1 MAEASAKK
9 KGMRTGFTTGA
20 CAAAAAKAAAGALLS
35 GQAAREVEIGLPIGQ
50 RVTFTVERFERRGNS
65 ALCSVIK
72 DAGDDPDCTHGAE
85 IAAEVWLTDGGAVEI
100 EGGDGVA
107 RVTKAGLGIE
117 IGKASI
123 TKIPLKMIA
132 ESVRE
137 ALGQHGRPGGARV
150 VITVPRG
157 LEMAKKTLNERLG
170 LLGGI
175 SILGKT
181 GIVRPYSTAAFKVSI
196 AQGIDVARAA
206 GLAAVV
212 LTTGGE
218 SEKFAMRILSDL
230 PETTFVQMGDFVGW
244 TLRYC
249 QKTKMPTAI
258 IAGMIGKL
266 SKIADGMMHTHARRG
281 SVNLS
286 MLADL
291 AAQCGASS
299 EIQEKIRSAN
309 TAREAQEIAV
319 AAGLAGFFDRIC
331 QLICQHCSVHTREEV
346 AVEAILT
353 DFEGNVLGRAAAS
366 SS

>member
-20 CAAAAAKAAAGALLS
+20 CAAAAAKAAVTALLT
-35 GQAAREVEIGLPIGQ
+35 GDAVREVEIGLPIGQ
-50 RVTFTVERFERRGNS
+50 RVRFAVEKSERRPGS

-85 IAAEVWLTDGGAVEI
+85 IFAEVWLTDGSGVEI

-107 RVTKAGLGIE
+107 HVTKAGLGIE

-123 TKIPLKMIA
+123 TKVPLKMIA

-137 ALGQHGRPGGARV
+137 ALAGAGRPGGGARV
-150 VITVPRG
+150 LVTVPRG
-157 LEMAKKTLNERLG
+157 LEMAKKTMNERLG
-170 LLGGI
+170 LIGGI

-206 GLAAVV
+206 GLGVVV

-230 PETTFVQMGDFVGW
+230 SEQAFVQMGDFVGW

-249 QKTKMPTAI
+249 QKAKMPKAI

-291 AAQCGASS
+291 AGESGAPA
-299 EIQEKIRSAN
+299 EIQEKIRGAN

-319 AAGLAGFFDRIC
+319 AARLPGFFDRIC
-331 QLICQHCSVHTREEV
+331 QRICQHCSAHTQREV
-346 AVEAILT
+346 AIEAILT
-353 DFEGNVLGRAAAS
+353 DFEGNVLGRAS

>member
-1 MAEASAKK
+1 
-9 KGMRTGFTTGA
+9 
-20 CAAAAAKAAAGALLS
+20 
-35 GQAAREVEIGLPIGQ
+35 V
-50 RVTFTVERFERRGNS
+50 
-65 ALCSVIK
+65 
-72 DAGDDPDCTHGAE
+72 
-85 IAAEVWLTDGGAVEI
+85 
-100 EGGDGVA
+100 
-107 RVTKAGLGIE
+107 
-117 IGKASI
+117 
-123 TKIPLKMIA
+123 
-132 ESVRE
+132 
-137 ALGQHGRPGGARV
+137 
-150 VITVPRG
+150 TVPRG
-157 LEMAKKTLNERLG
+157 LEMAKKTMNERLG

-206 GLAAVV
+206 GLGTVV

-230 PETTFVQMGDFVGW
+230 PEQAFVQMGDFVGW

-249 QKTKMPTAI
+249 QKTKMPGAI

-281 SVNLS
+281 SVNLG

-291 AAQCGASS
+291 AAQCGAPA
-299 EIQEKIRSAN
+299 EIQEKIRTAN

-319 AAGLAGFFDRIC
+319 AAGIPGFFELVCRRIC
-331 QLICQHCSVHTREEV
+331 WHCSAHTQGEV

-353 DFEGNVLGRAAAS
+353 DFEGNVLGRASA
-366 SS
+366 